1 VNGPAAALNKP
12 NHSITAREGEPLMN
26 VHGTYEID
34 NRDSA
39 QVYEYLEARI
49 EVLKRRISEL
59 EKENHMLRVRSSD
72 SLFRVPTG
80 RDVRRTEDTMERVT
94 RFAVW
99 ET

>member
-1 VNGPAAALNKP
+1 
-12 NHSITAREGEPLMN
+12 MN

-49 EVLKRRISEL
+49 EVLKRRIYEL
-59 EKENHMLRVRSSD
+59 EKENHMLRVHSSH
-72 SLFRVPTG
+72 SLSRVPTG
-80 RDVRRTEDTMERVT
+80 EDVCRTEDTVERVT
-94 RFAVW
+94 RFAAC